1 MDFQI
6 LIYYFL
12 IMMEN
17 TEMNCQCTSWIGMGR
32 ALWHGHFH
40 NFLSLLLIEIVVL
53 NLIKL
58 LQLS

>member
-17 TEMNCQCTSWIGMGR
+17 SQNTEMNCQCTSWIGMGR
-32 ALWHGHFH
+32 GTVARALSQLPF
-40 NFLSLLLIEIVVL
+40 FIVDRNYGL
-53 NLIKL
+53 KFD
-58 LQLS
+58 